1 MKVTIK
7 PNREGG
13 EMKKLFLVGIS
24 IILMAA
30 IAGCGTVKGIGED
43 LSAVG
48 GWLTKGSEK
57 AKE

>member
-1 MKVTIK
+1 
-7 PNREGG
+7 
-13 EMKKLFLVGIS
+13 MKKLFLVGIS

>member
-1 MKVTIK
+1 
-7 PNREGG
+7 
-13 EMKKLFLVGIS
+13 MKKFIVLGVS

-30 IAGCGTVKGIGED
+30 ITGCGTVKGIGED

-48 GWLTKGSEK
+48 GWLTKGSDK